1 MINTNDQNSIWLGA
15 DESQVAMGPTIAMR
29 GVGLPADVAAILQR
43 AFAAEF
49 TLVDSM
55 TAELLGPGADQPA
68 YQWWSRSRLCSE
80 VVRGGRAE
88 LMDEEDPFLVLGIPL
103 ATKTGDPCVA
113 MATFVARRVGPE
125 EDLARAAEAL
135 GMCSPEIAAWATR
148 QTPWTA
154 DSLRRIS
161 ALVLE
166 QLAANDRIEQLL
178 DEAGTL
184 SCHIAATYEEISLLH
199 RLTQNL
205 KLSKSDEDLGRLAL
219 EWMEDVLPA
228 KGLAIQLM
236 PTADPDESL
245 GRKGRREPILL
256 MQGICPIDDSR
267 QFTQLVE
274 HLDLRHNPNGQPVVI
289 NRGVTQRDDWP
300 YPQVRQMMIVPLAEG
315 ENLFGWVA
323 AFDHV
328 TDGEFG
334 TGEASLL
341 NSIAVILGIHDGN
354 ILLYEQQAELMRG
367 IIRAL
372 TAAID
377 AKDQY
382 TCGHSDRVARIAVR
396 LAQELGCDATML
408 NTIYLAGLL
417 HDIGKIGIT
426 DSVLRKPGKLSDEEY
441 QHIKSHPEIG
451 HRILHDLKKLDNVLP
466 VILHHHEAWN
476 GAGYPLHLLSEQIPL
491 AARIV
496 AVADSYDAM
505 GSDRPYR
512 KGMSD
517 DKIDEI
523 FRQETG
529 RQWDPEVVAAFFRAR
544 EDLRQIVFCERTA
557 AKADP
562 QP

>member
-1 MINTNDQNSIWLGA
+1 MAPAVTLRHAVLS
-15 DESQVAMGPTIAMR
+15 
-29 GVGLPADVAAILQR
+29 ADVAAILDR
-43 AFAAEF
+43 AFGVQF
-49 TLVDSM
+49 TLVDGV
-55 TAELLGPGADQPA
+55 TAEVLGLDADQPA
-68 YQWWSRSRLCSE
+68 YPWWSRSRLCSE
-80 VVRGGRAE
+80 VARCGRARV
-88 LMDEEDPFLVLGIPL
+88 LDDQDPFVVLAIPL
-103 ATKTGDPCVA
+103 DTKTGEPCVA
-113 MATFVARRVGPE
+113 IATFVARPVAPG
-125 EDLARAAEAL
+125 EDLAAAAEVL
-135 GMCSPEIAAWATR
+135 GMSMPEVSAWAAR
-148 QTPWTA
+148 QKPWPA
-154 DSLRRIS
+154 ESLRRMS
-161 ALVLE
+161 DLVLD
-166 QLAANDRIEQLL
+166 QLAANYRIEQLV

-205 KLSKSDEDLGRLAL
+205 KISKSDEDLGRLAL
-219 EWMEDVLPA
+219 EWMEAVLPA

-236 PTADPDESL
+236 PTADSDEAL
-245 GRKGRREPILL
+245 GRKGRREPLL
-256 MQGICPIDDSR
+256 LVQGCCPIENSR
-267 QFTQLVE
+267 QFTRLVE
-274 HLDLRHNPNGQPVVI
+274 HLDLAHQPNGQPVVI
-289 NRGVTQRDDWP
+289 NRGVTEREDWP
-300 YPQVRQMMIVPLAEG
+300 CPQVRQMMIVPLAEG

-334 TGEASLL
+334 TSEASLL
-341 NSIAVILGIHDGN
+341 NSVAVILGIHDGN

-396 LAQELGCDATML
+396 LAQELGCDAAAI

-417 HDIGKIGIT
+417 HDIGKIGIA
-426 DSVLRKPGKLSDEEY
+426 DIVLQKPGKLSDEEY

-476 GAGYPLHLLSEQIPL
+476 GAGYPLQLKSEQIPL

-523 FRQETG
+523 FRSETG

-544 EDLRQIVFCERTA
+544 DDLRQIVTCERTA
-557 AKADP
+557 NKAEP